1 MNQVK
6 LSQVKPG
13 EYVMRK
19 PDSKTIFVKGA
30 YDKSTKA
37 FSLTDTEDMN
47 REIFLKSSALVYVG
61 FTY

>member
-6 LSQVKPG
+6 LNEVKPG
-13 EYVMRK
+13 EYVKRK
-19 PDSKTIFVKGA
+19 ADSKTVFVKGA

-37 FSLTDTEDMN
+37 FSLTDTEDIS
-47 REIFLKSSALVYVG
+47 REVFLKSSTLVYVG